1 MAPLYLALY
10 QPDIPQNAGSLMR
23 LAACLG
29 ITLEIIEPVGF
40 TLSDRALMRAGM
52 DYIRLAD
59 IVRHLSWEHFCT
71 ALKERGSRL
80 IVLTAHSAFS
90 YTDFSFTKG
99 DTLLVGRESA
109 GAPEAVH
116 AAAHARLRIA
126 QRPQTRSL
134 NVAQAAAMVVGEALR
149 QTKGFPQ

>member
-1 MAPLYLALY
+1 MPPLYLALY

-29 ITLEIIEPVGF
+29 ITLELIEPIGF
-40 TLSDRALMRAGM
+40 TLSDRALKRAGM
-52 DYIRLAD
+52 DYIALAD
-59 IVRHLSWEHFCT
+59 IVRHLSWEHFRS
-71 ALKERGSRL
+71 ALKDRGSRR
-80 IVLTAHSAFS
+80 IVLTAPRPVS
-90 YTDFSFTKG
+90 YTDFSFAPG

-109 GAPEAVH
+109 GVPFEVH

-126 QRPQTRSL
+126 QRSQTRSL

>member
-1 MAPLYLALY
+1 MASLYLALY

-29 ITLEIIEPVGF
+29 ITLEIIEPAGF
-40 TLSDRALMRAGM
+40 TLSDRALRRAGM
-52 DYIRLAD
+52 DYIRLAE
-59 IVRHLSWEHFCT
+59 IVRHLSWEHFC
-71 ALKERGSRL
+71 ADLAARGSRL
-80 IVLTAHSAFS
+80 IVLTAHSPVS
-90 YTDFSFTKG
+90 YTDFSFTPG

-109 GAPEAVH
+109 GVPFEVH
-116 AAAHARLRIA
+116 QAAQARLRIA

-149 QTKGFPQ
+149 QTRGFP